1 MPQGPKFPE
10 SFIETLVEGIYSG
23 AITDIDLPEPLYLA
37 IADYLKKGLYKGFE
51 YTIDDVVPEDY
62 TLLNELRTN
71 IYIFSGAKTYQQV
84 REMTDHLTNSEGKVR
99 PFSEFR
105 DLVRATFEQYNERWL
120 RTEYETAIGQA
131 QSAAKWAEIE
141 RQKDIMPL
149 LRYSAIGD
157 ENTCDICGPLNGIIA
172 PVDDPIWGKVGPIN
186 HFNCRCILEQLEK
199 GVPTSNRK
207 PVVDG
212 VLEKMN
218 DIWKFNPGK
227 EGVVFS
233 DKHPYFSVPKDALE
247 RARDNFGLPI
257 PATDG
262 K

>member
-1 MPQGPKFPE
+1 MPQGPPFSE
-10 SFIETLVEGIYSG
+10 QYIEALVEGIYSG
-23 AITDIDLPEPLYLA
+23 AITEMDLPESLYLA

-51 YTIDDVVPEDY
+51 YEAGEILPEDY
-62 TLLNELRTN
+62 TLLNELREN
-71 IYIFSGAKTYQQV
+71 IYIFSGAKTFQQV
-84 REMTDHLTNSEGKVR
+84 REMTDHLTTHDGTVR

-105 DLVRATFEQYNERWL
+105 DLVRSTFEQYNERWL

-131 QSAAKWAEIE
+131 QSAAKWQEIE
-141 RQKDIMPL
+141 KQKETLPL
-149 LRYSAIGD
+149 LRYSTIGD

-172 PVDDPIWGKVGPIN
+172 PVDDPIWGKIGPIN

-199 GVPTSNRK
+199 GKVSADRG
-207 PVVDG
+207 PVVDD
-212 VLEKMN
+212 VLKKMD

-227 EGVVFS
+227 EGVVFG
-233 DKHPYFSVPKDALE
+233 DKHPYFTVPKDMLE

-257 PATDG
+257 PPPD